1 MGPGPPDTTAR
12 GRVLVIGAQGV
23 LGTFLARAF
32 AEAGWEVV
40 RGGRRPE
47 GASDFSQLDLD
58 VPNTLHRACGDVDLV
73 VSTVPIQ
80 ASLRSPPCCAVAV
93 RSSTSP
99 A

>member
-12 GRVLVIGAQGV
+12 GRVLVFGAQGV

-47 GASDFSQLDLD
+47 AASDFCQLDLD
-58 VPNTLHRACGDVDLV
+58 VPNTLPERAVT
-73 VSTVPIQ
+73 STWSSALCPIQ
-80 ASLRSPPCCAVAV
+80 ASLRSAPCCAVAV
-93 RSSTSP
+93 RS
-99 A
+99 